1 MIKAKGTQVLLKRG
15 CIGPAEAPIR
25 PAGIEKK
32 HGTQLLRQKRRQQCI
47 LRPDKQGA
55 KADQEHL
62 YYWNRRM
69 DADVRNLQSRNHHR
83 NPLASECGRRR
94 RSVRSKTWENA
105 GFLLKYPAETRQK
118 QRMRACRRIGAAE
131 TFRFVKSRSGVSGA
145 WACTV
150 RRRIGAVGS
159 PHSAWNFR
167 PAQDQRPRRLAVLFD
182 KPICWSSLRPAYA
195 RHKKRGC
202 QSGKQP
208 APNEPSS
215 LLHRKNSLQ
224 GGGWQTQRK
233 KPTSVG
239 TDAFRTLITSK
250 TPTGGAIRRQNS

>member
-32 HGTQLLRQKRRQQCI
+32 HGTQLLRQKRRQQC
-47 LRPDKQGA
+47 LEAGQTRSKSGSRTPV
-55 KADQEHL
+55 L
-62 YYWNRRM
+62 LNRRM

-159 PHSAWNFR
+159 PHSA
-167 PAQDQRPRRLAVLFD
+167 
-182 KPICWSSLRPAYA
+182 
-195 RHKKRGC
+195 
-202 QSGKQP
+202 
-208 APNEPSS
+208 
-215 LLHRKNSLQ
+215 
-224 GGGWQTQRK
+224 
-233 KPTSVG
+233 
-239 TDAFRTLITSK
+239 
-250 TPTGGAIRRQNS
+250 